1 MHSFKKGRTMKGRD
15 FSPFKIRGEKGSALI
30 ISLIILVVL
39 LLIGGAALKLA
50 GTETQISGTD
60 LAAKRA
66 FQAAE
71 AASVYEAAML
81 RNYLAGSLSL
91 TPPVAT
97 INDAITEPNL
107 PGHSLEESAPIAALG
122 NTQQRNATGLYTGL
136 TAFCQRYTITTTAV
150 STDNRAR
157 VKLVRL
163 VEDQLI
169 PLFQFGVFYQNL
181 LEIFPGADMT
191 FNGRIHSNAN
201 IRLGT
206 HATLTVNQNMT
217 AAGTITRYAPGTYHG
232 DNFSGTVTVSSQTEG
247 VPPLN
252 LPIPSGVDPA
262 QMIQRCSNQTECNPS
277 GSEGYRLMAK
287 SGLRIIDGV
296 AYDKNWNTVDLSS
309 CGSNNPIEPT
319 ATFFDRREN
328 KTVTATQINLGKLKS
343 CPAAYNA
350 LNDPPTGGDRGI
362 LYVSKTQ
369 DGGDLDAVR
378 IKNGADLYSTAALP
392 EGLMV
397 ATDNPLYVQGNFNT
411 TLNPTT
417 NKPVPVA
424 LASDALTILSSSWN
438 STTDSNS
445 TTYPNDLSKRVAGNT
460 TVNAAIMTGNVPS
473 TDETGANYSGG
484 LENFP
489 RFLENWTGKTMTYGG
504 SMVCLWA
511 SQRATG
517 RWAYGSPI
525 YTAPNRNWSYN
536 MDPLNWPPGTPRV
549 RFLQRIQWYQAK
561 K

>member
-1 MHSFKKGRTMKGRD
+1 MRVFLPSSLGAQ
-15 FSPFKIRGEKGSALI
+15 KGSALV

-50 GTETQISGTD
+50 NTETQISGTD

-71 AASVYEAAML
+71 AASAYEAAML
-81 RNYLAGSLSL
+81 RNYLGTSLAL
-91 TPPVAT
+91 TPT
-97 INDAITEPNL
+97 DTEINAAITEPNL
-107 PGHSLEESAPIAALG
+107 PDHTLEENSPIALIPG
-122 NTQQRNATGLYTGL
+122 SGQERTATGQYNGL
-136 TAFCQRYTITTTAV
+136 TAWCQRFKVTTTVKAN
-150 STDNRAR
+150 DGRAR
-157 VKLVRL
+157 VKLIRV

-181 LEIFPGADMT
+181 LEIFPGATMT

-206 HATLTVNQNMT
+206 HATLTINQNMT
-217 AAGTITRYAPGTYHG
+217 AAGTVTTYAPGTYHG
-232 DNFSGTVTVSSQTEG
+232 DTFNGTVTVSSQSQG
-247 VPPLN
+247 IPQLN
-252 LPIPSGVDPA
+252 LPIPSGVDPV
-262 QMIQRCSNQTECNPS
+262 QMIQRCSNQAECNPA
-277 GSEGYRLMAK
+277 GSESYRLVAK

-296 AYDKNWNTVDLSS
+296 AYDKDWNTINLST
-309 CGSNNPIEPT
+309 CGANNPIET
-319 ATFFDRREN
+319 DGSFYDRREG
-328 KTVTATQINLGKLKS
+328 KTVTATQINLSKLKS

-350 LNDPPTGGDRGI
+350 LNDPPTGGDAGI
-362 LYVSKTQ
+362 LYVSNTQ
-369 DGGDLDAVR
+369 EGTDLDAVR
-378 IKNGADLYSTAALP
+378 VTNGANLYDTTALP
-392 EGLMV
+392 HGLMV
-397 ATDNPLYVQGNFNT
+397 ATDNPLYIKGDFNT
-411 TLNPTT
+411 TLNPVT

-424 LASDALTILSSSWN
+424 LASDALTILSNAWGASHD
-438 STTDSNS
+438 STYSYESN
-445 TTYPNDLSKRVAGNT
+445 LSHRVASTT

-473 TDETGANYSGG
+473 ADETGTNYSGG

-504 SMVCLWA
+504 SMVCLWE

-517 RWAYGSPI
+517 RWTYGSPI

-549 RFLQRIQWYQAK
+549 RFLQRVQWYQAQK
-561 K
+561 